1 MVLKDIKNEP
11 NVNDGLKRP
20 LSSLKRRMSES
31 GCPSSPPSKSRFR
44 KGDVEQN
51 LDSASTG
58 SRSEQNLNICTDL
71 TNTPLALQGKDRIET
86 LFGKRELSGPRGLMN
101 YDGVVSPVLS
111 KENVLLSSPDSYS
124 SSSVFCVSNTS
135 LSYFADPTVPNANEE
150 QNPTESSSIN
160 SDKYFSTPMPSRD
173 RMKKKLTPVMEV
185 NIESNLSDEWHPQDK
200 LSSIDL
206 LHNKPYSTDV
216 LSHESPTKTPLYRS
230 FFAAEC
236 QEIVNQI
243 ENRETLVRTP
253 GKRNVEAFDVSTI
266 DAEPPPYDCTPMK
279 SLLACEVATIIRSLE
294 SSPVEGLSMFGESL
308 LDLEKTDMQLNDF
321 NLSECQTLNNPGC
334 SASNIK
340 GLSVLSD
347 GLNGVCAKR
356 QKTEPLEISDCKANK
371 DIKILLP
378 LHVSPASKCSVKR
391 ITQVSS
397 NNLLHTEQQPL
408 DNVMTPD
415 MAATQVSKVLK
426 TSPQILVT
434 TTKSPVH
441 AGPSP
446 TCLEQMGKVDEDNL
460 CASTVQDIEVTYDEL
475 PPTDITHV
483 IEKGKASTD
492 TRPSITSMHEITVA
506 NATIVTEILPSTSN
520 TTQDIPF
527 IQEEVNLA
535 NTTQVIEMVGL
546 LSANMTQDIASV
558 HDSVTSANST
568 QEIDAVPLSA
578 NTTHEITSVADG
590 VTTANTI
597 QIIEVAP
604 QVLVNTTQDIPPTH
618 ESKTANI
625 THEIELV
632 PQSCVNA
639 TQDVA
644 SLCEAAEPATI
655 TQVIEMLS
663 EASAKRAAGT
673 TSICNSIPT
682 CHTQHSKTMPKSSAD
697 IATPNPCTETNP
709 KAPCHAKES
718 CEQVTDNHGKLFKK
732 VSQPSLNIILDAPAQ
747 LSDLSLTGATGSNAA
762 VPIPSSSLNADN
774 KCLMLNDCR
783 NVSKLDPKQ
792 QALVVNDGNELQSV
806 ASEAQTSVICVTID
820 PSTQVSPPV
829 QPNHHSMEG
838 QKLEGSEKSCP
849 GMTTSQTDV
858 ICKESG
864 NQPLLSESCCMIQE
878 EENAHDISV
887 FSIGSLSFVTST
899 PVPGITNF
907 QYQKPVM
914 DSVQQDPSIG
924 SVQDEIVNKVL
935 GKQQMNTPH
944 DAQGLNCKAKGN
956 VETSPGSSLPLR
968 MQRGMVPPTE
978 AIPKPMKSSGIPL
991 ARRSLALYQSASQNT
1006 ARDPAVSKI
1015 AQGGGIPGRGIIRP
1029 PMARQS
1035 LPRAS
1040 LGNLKQTMEAIG
1052 KTSLS
1057 KPTGSLFKNP
1067 KATALKVKLAT
1078 THSQL
1083 SSAPPPVR
1091 PPSRLGV
1098 PSSTRQLSFGGQNA
1112 LLHDAPS
1119 DKSVSSVRPPTSTG
1133 IGTGLPRPGT
1143 SSICPSLS
1151 VSQKLSPKP
1160 QVQGLAMKKSQRER
1174 STLGSR
1180 RQTGSKAEST
1190 STVRSSAK
1198 QPPLTQGSAT
1208 EASSPAS
1215 FSLNHTVQ
1223 TKADIHEKEQRS
1235 RSSKVDIKDVPTIS
1249 TELADSG
1256 LDRCQH
1262 LEICKCCD
1270 IRYRQILQENED
1282 LKKRLDII

>member
-1 MVLKDIKNEP
+1 SAVKATKVPIGTKSPLQLRRMVLKDIKNEP
-11 NVNDGLKRP
+11 GVNDGLKRP

-71 TNTPLALQGKDRIET
+71 TNAPLALQGKDRIET
-86 LFGKRELSGPRGLMN
+86 LLGKIELSGPRGLMN

-124 SSSVFCVSNTS
+124 SSSVFVSPMS

-173 RMKKKLTPVMEV
+173 RMKKKLTPAMEV
-185 NIESNLSDEWHPQDK
+185 DIESNLSDEWHPQDK

-243 ENRETLVRTP
+243 ENIETLVRTP
-253 GKRNVEAFDVSTI
+253 GKRKVEAFDVSTI

-279 SLLACEVATIIRSLE
+279 SFLACEVAKIIRSLE

-378 LHVSPASKCSVKR
+378 LHVSPASKRSVKR

-415 MAATQVSKVLK
+415 MAATQVSKEDF
-426 TSPQILVT
+426 TSNSGHYHKESGTCRALT
-434 TTKSPVH
+434 N
-441 AGPSP
+441 
-446 TCLEQMGKVDEDNL
+446 CLEQMGKVDEDNL

-527 IQEEVNLA
+527 IQDEVNLA

-558 HDSVTSANST
+558 HDSATSANST
-568 QEIDAVPLSA
+568 QVIDAVPLSA
-578 NTTHEITSVADG
+578 NTTHDITSVADG

-644 SLCEAAEPATI
+644 SLCEAAEPANI
-655 TQVIEMLS
+655 TQVIEILS

-673 TSICNSIPT
+673 TSICDSIPT

-718 CEQVTDNHGKLFKK
+718 CEQVTDNYGKLFKK
-732 VSQPSLNIILDAPAQ
+732 VSQPSLNITLDAPAR
-747 LSDLSLTGATGSNAA
+747 LSDVSLTGATGSNAEVA
-762 VPIPSSSLNADN
+762 IPSSSLNADN

-783 NVSKLDPKQ
+783 NVSKLHPKQ
-792 QALVVNDGNELQSV
+792 QDLMVNDGNELQSV

-849 GMTTSQTDV
+849 GMTTSQTEV

-864 NQPLLSESCCMIQE
+864 NQPLLSESCCMILE

-887 FSIGSLSFVTST
+887 FSVGSLSFVTST
-899 PVPGITNF
+899 PVPGINNF

-924 SVQDEIVNKVL
+924 SVLDEIANKVF
-935 GKQQMNTPH
+935 GEQQMNTPH

-956 VETSPGSSLPLR
+956 VETSH
-968 MQRGMVPPTE
+968 GMVPPN
-978 AIPKPMKSSGIPL
+978 PMTSSGIPS
-991 ARRSLALYQSASQNT
+991 ARRSLALYKSASQNT

-1015 AQGGGIPGRGIIRP
+1015 AQGGGIPGRGIIHP

-1052 KTSLS
+1052 KTSLIS

-1083 SSAPPPVR
+1083 PPAPPPVR

-1119 DKSVSSVRPPTSTG
+1119 AKSVSSVRPPMSTG

-1160 QVQGLAMKKSQRER
+1160 QVQ
-1174 STLGSR
+1174 
-1180 RQTGSKAEST
+1180 
-1190 STVRSSAK
+1190 
-1198 QPPLTQGSAT
+1198 
-1208 EASSPAS
+1208 
-1215 FSLNHTVQ
+1215 
-1223 TKADIHEKEQRS
+1223 
-1235 RSSKVDIKDVPTIS
+1235 
-1249 TELADSG
+1249 ELADSG

-1262 LEICKCCD
+1262 LEIMSAPSSSHRKCLNNPDSFCY
-1270 IRYRQILQENED
+1270 ICGVFTIPV
-1282 LKKRLDII
+1282 

>member
-1 MVLKDIKNEP
+1 
-11 NVNDGLKRP
+11 
-20 LSSLKRRMSES
+20 
-31 GCPSSPPSKSRFR
+31 
-44 KGDVEQN
+44 
-51 LDSASTG
+51 
-58 SRSEQNLNICTDL
+58 
-71 TNTPLALQGKDRIET
+71 
-86 LFGKRELSGPRGLMN
+86 MN

-243 ENRETLVRTP
+243 ENMETLVRTP
-253 GKRNVEAFDVSTI
+253 GKRKVEAFDVSTI

-356 QKTEPLEISDCKANK
+356 QKTEHLEISDCKANK

-378 LHVSPASKCSVKR
+378 LHVSPASKRSVKR

-408 DNVMTPD
+408 DNVITPD

-483 IEKGKASTD
+483 IEKGKESTD

-558 HDSVTSANST
+558 HDSATSANST
-568 QEIDAVPLSA
+568 QEIDAVTLSA
-578 NTTHEITSVADG
+578 NTTHDITSVADG

-644 SLCEAAEPATI
+644 SLCEAAEPANI

-673 TSICNSIPT
+673 TSICDSIPT

-732 VSQPSLNIILDAPAQ
+732 E
-747 LSDLSLTGATGSNAA
+747 
-762 VPIPSSSLNADN
+762 
-774 KCLMLNDCR
+774 
-783 NVSKLDPKQ
+783 

-858 ICKESG
+858 ICKESI

-899 PVPGITNF
+899 PVPGINNF
-907 QYQKPVM
+907 QYQKLVM

-924 SVQDEIVNKVL
+924 SVQDEIANK
-935 GKQQMNTPH
+935 GEQQMNTPH

-978 AIPKPMKSSGIPL
+978 AIPKPMTSSGIPS
-991 ARRSLALYQSASQNT
+991 ASRSLALYKSASQNT

-1052 KTSLS
+1052 KTSLIS

-1083 SSAPPPVR
+1083 PPAPPPVR

-1112 LLHDAPS
+1112 LLHDVPR
-1119 DKSVSSVRPPTSTG
+1119 VSPVYAHQR

-1174 STLGSR
+1174 PTLGSR
-1180 RQTGSKAEST
+1180 RETGSKAEST

-1208 EASSPAS
+1208 EASSQAS

-1223 TKADIHEKEQRS
+1223 TKAEIHEKEQHS